1 VTRLAVV
8 AGWAGL
14 LSLELLVAR
23 SYLSY
28 GTWWHYLLH
37 QYVGW
42 GAGLALAAVVAACG
56 RYRIPV
62 VAALVGGQLASIVP
76 DLQFRFQRMPHMAHM
91 DIWLGHISIHRG
103 PSPTLV
109 ALGALLLGGA
119 AWLAGAYLHRRTAIG
134 LAVATAGLVL
144 VGCVAA
150 EPVPSTLEEFPT
162 GPVSTFG

>member
-1 VTRLAVV
+1 MRRLAIV
-8 AGWAGL
+8 AAWAGL
-14 LSLELLVAR
+14 LSLEVLVAR

-42 GAGLALAAVVAACG
+42 AAGLALAAVVAATT
-56 RYRIPV
+56 RHRIPL

-91 DIWLGHISIHRG
+91 DLWLGHISIHRG

-109 ALGALLLGGA
+109 TLGALLLGGA
-119 AWLAGAYLHRRTAIG
+119 AWLAAAYLHRRTAVG

-144 VGCVAA
+144 VACLAA
-150 EPVPSTLEEFPT
+150 DPVPSTLEDFPR
-162 GPVSTFG
+162 GPVPTLG